1 MEPSDPPLT
10 NNDSWIGCQLIA
22 TKKNKKNKQIHW
34 IDIQSNIIS
43 LLAKYKII
51 KKWNSQVRGMT
62 EREVQKKGW
71 LFSTTQWQKT
81 LETTKKKKKNDKKKT
96 IKKCCYWT
104 FHREVLNGTILTGW
118 VRNWKNKTGTLQEE
132 VAIGISRLTQI
143 DHLPPIFTLLKGG
156 LDLPVASLLWP
167 RNVCISFIARISN
180 SFNRWSRDAV
190 NSQFPFWFHLICIT
204 VLLWACL
211 G

>member
-1 MEPSDPPLT
+1 MELSSEGYDWKRGAEKGMIILHY
-10 NNDSWIGCQLIA
+10 SV
-22 TKKNKKNKQIHW
+22 TKNFGDHKKKR
-34 IDIQSNIIS
+34 
-43 LLAKYKII
+43 
-51 KKWNSQVRGMT
+51 KKWQ
-62 EREVQKKGW
+62 
-71 LFSTTQWQKT
+71 
-81 LETTKKKKKNDKKKT
+81 KKT

-118 VRNWKNKTGTLQEE
+118 VRNWKNKTGTLEEE